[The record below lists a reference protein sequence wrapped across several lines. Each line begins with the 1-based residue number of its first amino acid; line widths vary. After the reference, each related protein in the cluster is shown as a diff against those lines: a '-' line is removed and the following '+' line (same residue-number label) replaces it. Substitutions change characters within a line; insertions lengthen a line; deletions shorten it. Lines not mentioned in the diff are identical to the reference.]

1 MTKVPS
7 YGRTTAQI
15 SRCRRHGRCR
25 AVVVYRHTGFRSP
38 LRSYGSLSMNR
49 ALMVAG
55 LVDRIQLT
63 VFPVIT
69 GQTGDD
75 PIFLGAADFDLELID
90 SRTLDGNIQELV
102 YRPTLHA

>member
-1 MTKVPS
+1 MTKVPRMVARQHKS
-7 YGRTTAQI
+7 ADG
-15 SRCRRHGRCR
+15 RRHGRCR

-55 LVDRIQLT
+55 LVDRVQLT
-63 VFPVIT
+63 VFPAIT

-75 PIFLGAADFDLELID
+75 PIFL
-90 SRTLDGNIQELV
+90 V
-102 YRPTLHA
+102 RPTSILS

>member
-1 MTKVPS
+1 M
-7 YGRTTAQI
+7 
-15 SRCRRHGRCR
+15 
-25 AVVVYRHTGFRSP
+25 P
-38 LRSYGSLSMNR
+38 LRSYGSLPMNR
-49 ALMVAG
+49 ALMA

>member
-1 MTKVPS
+1 M
-7 YGRTTAQI
+7 
-15 SRCRRHGRCR
+15 
-25 AVVVYRHTGFRSP
+25 P
-38 LRSYGSLSMNR
+38 LRSSGSLSMNR

-75 PIFLGAADFDLELID
+75 PIFLGGTTSIL
-90 SRTLDGNIQELV
+90 S
-102 YRPTLHA
+102 